1 MPERAFLATR
11 DLVFRTKLAAVVRG
25 AGVDVTLDDAGCDI
39 AVVDV
44 EDRAVVDRIRTWV
57 AKGVPV
63 LAYGPH
69 VRADLLRA
77 ARDAG
82 AVAVPNSAVEEKL
95 RELLQT
101 K

>member
-11 DLVFRTKLAAVVRG
+11 DLVFRAKLAAVIRASG
-25 AGVDVTLDDAGCDI
+25 AAVTVDEAGCDI

-44 EDRAVVDRIRTWV
+44 EDRAVVERIRTWV
-57 AKGVPV
+57 ANGVPV

-82 AVAVPNSAVEEKL
+82 AVAVPNSAAEEKL

-101 K
+101 T

>member
-1 MPERAFLATR
+1 M
-11 DLVFRTKLAAVVRG
+11 FRTKLAAVVRG

-63 LAYGPH
+63 LAYGPN

-101 K
+101 T